1 MNLKITLI
9 ASSILFSLSIFAE
22 EFNNLCVTSLSEGNF
37 HQTDCSISHKLNEK
51 VYCFGNQ
58 SGKDIFLNNPDKVI
72 KQAENFY
79 KLLNEVQIASYW

>member
-9 ASSILFSLSIFAE
+9 ASSIFFSLSIFAE

-37 HQTDCSISHKLNEK
+37 HQTDCSINHKLNEK

-58 SGKDIFLNNPDKVI
+58 SGKISFSTTPI
-72 KQAENFY
+72 R
-79 KLLNEVQIASYW
+79 